1 MHEHLCLL
9 ETQNYCFG
17 TCDLLQVQLQ
27 VFDHQFQ
34 VADLTHDLPF
44 VLDGFFECFD
54 MGDVLV
60 RFVEIGLDEF
70 DNVFTVHFRA

>member
-17 TCDLLQVQLQ
+17 TRDLLQVQLQ

-34 VADLTHDLPF
+34 VVDLAHDLPF
-44 VLDGFFECFD
+44 GLDGLFESFD

-60 RFVEIGLDEF
+60 RFVEIGLDEL
-70 DNVFTVHFRA
+70 DDIVTVHFRA